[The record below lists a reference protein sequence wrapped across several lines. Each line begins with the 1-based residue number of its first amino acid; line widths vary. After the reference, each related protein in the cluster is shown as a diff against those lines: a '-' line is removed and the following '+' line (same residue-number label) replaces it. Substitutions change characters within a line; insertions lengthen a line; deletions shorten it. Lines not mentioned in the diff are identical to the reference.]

1 MLKEKS
7 YCLLFSLLA
16 FIFFSCVSQKKVAP
30 VKKEL
35 TSVNDQLLKYEND
48 LNGLDDQR
56 RKKQELN
63 EIDDTVVNRFQTFIS
78 NTNTEINAIVSDN
91 NLLIHGAIVNKA
103 DWEHLN
109 KNLFK
114 SQQTSKKI
122 NEKVM
127 ILSDLINRTTVIRLD
142 QDVIFE
148 PGQYTVTNAVA
159 NAIGKFF
166 EPAAK
171 EIDQFVN
178 KYPDFPLSLI
188 ISAKGYADG
197 TSISEGTIL
206 YKNLRERLNLNTKVP
221 DNKELNKELSRAR
234 AEAVIDLFKNFTV
247 GMAKSGNN
255 IKHIAYIYEGK
266 GEVLPNPSILD
277 YKTDD
282 ARRRI
287 VLLYWS
293 VFPDD

>member
-1 MLKEKS
+1 MHNKRT
-7 YCLLFSLLA
+7 YCLLFSFIA
-16 FIFFSCVSQKKVAP
+16 FVLFSCVSQKKVATA
-30 VKKEL
+30 KNEL
-35 TSVNDQLLKYEND
+35 SSVSKTLEKSVTDLKY
-48 LNGLDDQR
+48 LDDQR
-56 RKKQELN
+56 KNKLEQN
-63 EIDDTVVNRFQTFIS
+63 EIDDTAFSTFQKFLNKTNEEINSLVADNTLLIRGSVVNKS
-78 NTNTEINAIVSDN
+78 
-91 NLLIHGAIVNKA
+91 

-109 KNLFK
+109 KNIFL

-148 PGQYTVTNAVA
+148 SGQYTVAPAVA
-159 NAIGKFF
+159 DAIGKFF

-171 EIDQFVN
+171 EIDLFVN

-188 ISAKGYADG
+188 ITAKGYADG
-197 TSISEGTIL
+197 TAITEGTAL
-206 YKNLRERLNLNTKVP
+206 FKNLQSRLTLSGNKP

-234 AEAVIDLFKNFTV
+234 AEAVIALFKNYTV
-247 GMAKSGNN
+247 GMAKGGNN
-255 IKHIAYIYEGK
+255 IKHIAYIHEGK
-266 GEVLPNPSILD
+266 GDVFPDPKILD
-277 YKTDD
+277 YKPDD